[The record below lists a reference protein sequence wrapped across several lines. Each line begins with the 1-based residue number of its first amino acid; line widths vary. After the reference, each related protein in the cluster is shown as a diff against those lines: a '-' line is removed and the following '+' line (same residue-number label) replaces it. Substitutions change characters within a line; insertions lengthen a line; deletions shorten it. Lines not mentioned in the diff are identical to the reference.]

1 AAVVVATYTSLAT
14 MCNEDEAL
22 CLCEGSV
29 LLVWRVV
36 PVQRCCRAAGAHPTA
51 TGVDAHQYVRGSAG
65 LRDSEDQVGR
75 RVIDGRASDA
85 KWIDIPAR
93 KLGERNR
100 CSNVGAPEH
109 LPTTCI
115 ERVQRVVLGGDH
127 HVPADDQ
134 RLGVHRP
141 VQVYVPC
148 LCERPWIERS
158 RHVTG
163 A

>member
-1 AAVVVATYTSLAT
+1 
-14 MCNEDEAL
+14 MCPD
-22 CLCEGSV
+22 
-29 LLVWRVV
+29 V
-36 PVQRCCRAAGAHPTA
+36 PVHRFYQAANPHPTA

-75 RVIDGRASDA
+75 WVIDGCASDA

-100 CSNVGAPEH
+100 WSNVGAPEH
-109 LPTTCI
+109 LPTLCI
-115 ERVQRVVLGGDH
+115 ERVQRVVLGGDQDMA
-127 HVPADDQ
+127 ADNQ

-148 LCERPWIERS
+148 LREPPWIERS

-163 A
+163 ARIVVMIGGPVATR